1 MGENEPG
8 AAAPAPARVPD
19 ETIMAYAAEKAYGT
33 GGVYGMGMSLSASA
47 ITKNLLGQD
56 KKTRGVRVVYD
67 EEKGYTIDIFL
78 IAAYGSNIP
87 ETAWNVQKSV
97 SDGLKDE
104 YGIVP
109 DCINI
114 HIQGVHAEQT
124 EREGEND

>member
-1 MGENEPG
+1 MALLARMVMGESEQQG
-8 AAAPAPARVPD
+8 AARLPD

-33 GGVYGMGMSLSASA
+33 SGVYGMGMSLSASA

-67 EEKGYTIDIFL
+67 EVKGYTIDIYL
-78 IAAYGSNIP
+78 IANYGANIP
-87 ETAWNVQKSV
+87 ETAWNVQKSI

-109 DCINI
+109 EGINI
-114 HIQGVHAEQT
+114 HIQGVYA
-124 EREGEND
+124 D